1 MYRCPLRRSPGRPS
15 WFDMLRI
22 HIVHVGTIKEKY
34 LTDAVAEYEKRLGA
48 YCAIDNISVREERL
62 SDKPSQSEIAAALKR
77 EGERILAALPP
88 RAYNIALCVEGKQMS
103 SEAFS
108 ERLTAVATEGFSD
121 VCLIIGGSDGLS
133 DEVKKSCRMRLSIS
147 EMTFPHQL
155 MRVIL
160 LEQLYRA
167 FNNAAGGKYHK

>member
-1 MYRCPLRRSPGRPS
+1 
-15 WFDMLRI
+15 MLRI
-22 HIVHVGTIKEKY
+22 HIVHVGTRKEKY

-62 SDKPSQSEIAAALKR
+62 SDKPSQTEITAAITR

-88 RAYNIALCVEGKQMS
+88 RAFNIALCVEGKQMT

-108 ERLTAVATEGFSD
+108 KKLTDIATEGFSD
-121 VCLIIGGSDGLS
+121 ICLIIGGSDGLS
-133 DEVKKSCRMRLSIS
+133 DEVKRSCRMRLSIS

-167 FNNAAGGKYHK
+167 FNIAAGGKYHK

>member
-1 MYRCPLRRSPGRPS
+1 MHTDEAYLT
-15 WFDMLRI
+15 MIRI

-48 YCAIDNISVREERL
+48 YCSIDNISVREERL
-62 SDKPSQSEIAAALKR
+62 PEKPSAAEITAALTR

-88 RAYNIALCVEGKQMS
+88 RAYNIALCVEGKQCS

-108 ERLTAVATEGFSD
+108 ERLMSIAGEGFSD
-121 VCLIIGGSDGLS
+121 ICLIIGGSDGLS
-133 DEVKKSCRMRLSIS
+133 DTVKKACRMRLSIS

-167 FNNAAGGKYHK
+167 FNIASGGKYHK

>member
-1 MYRCPLRRSPGRPS
+1 
-15 WFDMLRI
+15 MLRI

-34 LTDAVAEYEKRLGA
+34 LTDAVKEYEKRLGA
-48 YCAIDNISVREERL
+48 YCCIDNISVKEEKL
-62 SDKPSQSEIAAALKR
+62 GDKPSESEISAAVKR

-88 RAYNIALCVEGKQMS
+88 RAYNIALCVEGKQMTS
-103 SEAFS
+103 VKFS
-108 ERLTAVATEGFSD
+108 EKLSSLAGEGFSE

-133 DEVKKSCRMRLSIS
+133 EEVKSACRMRLSIS

-167 FNNAAGGKYHK
+167 FNIASGGKYHK

>member
-1 MYRCPLRRSPGRPS
+1 
-15 WFDMLRI
+15 MLRI

-48 YCAIDNISVREERL
+48 YCNISNISIKEERL
-62 SDKPSQSEIAAALKR
+62 PEKPSDSEISAAIRR

-88 RAYNIALCVEGKQMS
+88 RAYNIALCVEGKQCS
-103 SEAFS
+103 SEKFS
-108 ERLTAVATEGFSD
+108 ERITSVASEGFSD
-121 VCLIIGGSDGLS
+121 ICLIIGGSDGLS
-133 DEVKKSCRMRLSIS
+133 DEVKKSCRMRLSVS

-167 FNNAAGGKYHK
+167 FNIAAGGKYHK

>member
-1 MYRCPLRRSPGRPS
+1 
-15 WFDMLRI
+15 MLRI

-34 LTDAVAEYEKRLGA
+34 LNDAVAEYEKRLSA
-48 YCAIDNISVREERL
+48 YCSVNNISVREERL
-62 SDKPSQSEIAAALKR
+62 GDKPSPSEITAAVKK
-77 EGERILAALPP
+77 EGERIIAALPP
-88 RAYNIALCVEGKQMS
+88 RAFNIALCVEGKQMS
-103 SEAFS
+103 SEKFS
-108 ERLTAVATEGFSD
+108 DRIASIATEGFSD

-133 DEVKKSCRMRLSIS
+133 DEVKAACRLRLSIS

-167 FNNAAGGKYHK
+167 FNIAAGGKYHK

>member
-1 MYRCPLRRSPGRPS
+1 
-15 WFDMLRI
+15 MLRV

-34 LTDAVAEYEKRLGA
+34 LTDAVAEYEKRLSA
-48 YCAIDNISVREERL
+48 YCSVDNISVKEERL
-62 SDKPSQSEIAAALKR
+62 SDRPSATEIATALKK
-77 EGERILAALPP
+77 EGERILAALPQ
-88 RAYNIALCVEGKQMS
+88 RAYSIALCVEGKQMS
-103 SEAFS
+103 SEKFS
-108 ERLTAVATEGFSD
+108 ERLTSVANEGFSD

-133 DEVKKSCRMRLSIS
+133 DEVKNACRMRLSVS

-167 FNNAAGGKYHK
+167 FNIAAGGKYHK